1 VARVQL
7 VPQLSILQ
15 CNLIHGTY
23 CHRLSP
29 QYGDEGSKAF
39 GKSDYAG
46 QYSPWSCDT
55 IGSYI
60 GTKDA
65 KPKDVMA
72 PGAMEMMVRALSQ
85 PPNQRH
91 HVERCRGKPYSVT
104 KLECDSAAV
113 FIDVFSRW
121 EI

>member
-1 VARVQL
+1 MPVID
-7 VPQLSILQ
+7 PEGH
-15 CNLIHGTY
+15 LIHGRVTQ
-23 CHRLSP
+23 CLSTP
-29 QYGDEGSKAF
+29 PQQYGDDGSKAF

-72 PGAMEMMVRALSQ
+72 PGAMEMMVRL
-85 PPNQRH
+85 PPQHTHTSRAVAEIH
-91 HVERCRGKPYSVT
+91 PHSGKEPELCDLLAFFFR
-104 KLECDSAAV
+104 KL
-113 FIDVFSRW
+113 
-121 EI
+121 

>member
-1 VARVQL
+1 MAGVRLLSQL
-7 VPQLSILQ
+7 LILE
-15 CNLIHGTY
+15 CNLIHGVY
-23 CHRLSP
+23 RDCLSP

-72 PGAMEMMVRALSQ
+72 PGAMEMMVGEFSGRICCFLTLG
-85 PPNQRH
+85 NI
-91 HVERCRGKPYSVT
+91 
-104 KLECDSAAV
+104 
-113 FIDVFSRW
+113 IDH
-121 EI
+121 